1 MSTHVGK
8 ANRTSF
14 KKGEVRN
21 PKGRPP
27 GPTAPTLLLKEAFL
41 RAANS
46 AGGGGDN
53 GLHNYLQAVAL
64 SHPQVFVP
72 ALAKIIP
79 LQVDVNAADK
89 KIVVEVIRRFEPL
102 PLTIEHKG
110 LANGNGKDNGHG

>member
-1 MSTHVGK
+1 
-8 ANRTSF
+8 
-14 KKGEVRN
+14 
-21 PKGRPP
+21 
-27 GPTAPTLLLKEAFL
+27 LLLKEAFL